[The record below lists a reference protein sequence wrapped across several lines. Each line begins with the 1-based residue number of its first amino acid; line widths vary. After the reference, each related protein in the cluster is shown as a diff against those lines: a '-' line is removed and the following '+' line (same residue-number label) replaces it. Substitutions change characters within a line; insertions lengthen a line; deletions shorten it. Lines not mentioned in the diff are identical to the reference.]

1 MWKRA
6 GRGCNRHGHQT
17 PARCPDLRGIG
28 SARSDT
34 TNCAGPHG
42 TGRRTNK
49 PKGRGVGGRSAPIV
63 PLTLGVESGAGAPT
77 VGSGGIPVAFAPV
90 LSPAP
95 LVAFPA
101 PAPRTR
107 RADFRHRALQRDHA
121 PRTQATKAATARMG
135 WPHRCR
141 PQKLHGFRPSC
152 RDALVGHQ
160 ACQRLDEPDP
170 GTGKM
175 RRRPGAA
182 LHFSM

>member
-63 PLTLGVESGAGAPT
+63 PLTLGNRGQRD
-77 VGSGGIPVAFAPV
+77 
-90 LSPAP
+90 PAEE
-95 LVAFPA
+95 
-101 PAPRTR
+101 R
-107 RADFRHRALQRDHA
+107 RASHEQIH
-121 PRTQATKAATARMG
+121 
-135 WPHRCR
+135 
-141 PQKLHGFRPSC
+141 
-152 RDALVGHQ
+152 
-160 ACQRLDEPDP
+160 
-170 GTGKM
+170 
-175 RRRPGAA
+175 
-182 LHFSM
+182 